1 MCNASPGPI
10 SKLSLSVDKLCAGK
24 AAPMA
29 KISKGIMGID
39 FIFFFI

>member
-10 SKLSLSVDKLCAGK
+10 SKLSLRVDELCAGN
-24 AAPMA
+24 AIAMA
-29 KISKGIMGID
+29 KRNKDRIGID